1 MKWRAARGEDGC
13 VRERKGKERM
23 RGGLEIHSFTIH
35 RLYPQIEQLCYL
47 PNIINENVCVKML
60 TLGDITN

>member
-1 MKWRAARGEDGC
+1 MKWRAAR
-13 VRERKGKERM
+13 ERMDVSGKGKERM